1 MCVLDQLVF
10 RVIHFVRQIFCL
22 FFFLEREVRN
32 SVVNKVERLLCAFFI
47 RFPVLDKNL
56 VEKQGYFIFEI
67 NLH

>member
-1 MCVLDQLVF
+1 MCFGSISVSCNSLREADFL
-10 RVIHFVRQIFCL
+10 FV
-22 FFFLEREVRN
+22 FFLEREVRN

-56 VEKQGYFIFEI
+56 VKKRGYFIFEI